1 MSPLAIERPT
11 LDDYDWIGPLRQ
23 LAFPNVK
30 QDEEEIERWLA
41 TELGVIHSR
50 RDPDAWCVV
59 EYYELSDG
67 MGSVI
72 LPGQKATHIKEL
84 IPQHHDPDWTK
95 TNLVPLL
102 RETLIEAGE
111 KWPRALDDPTW
122 AMLEP
127 ELARIWDEILGG
139 KLEPTPRGTLRIVY
153 VPTLRE
159 TIDILV

>member
-1 MSPLAIERPT
+1 MPSLTR
-11 LDDYDWIGPLRQ
+11 DDHDWLGPLRQ

-30 QDEEEIERWLA
+30 QDADEIERWLA
-41 TELGVIHSR
+41 TETGVIRSDR
-50 RDPDAWCVV
+50 EKRLWCVV
-59 EYYELSDG
+59 EYYELSNG

-84 IPQHHDPDWTK
+84 VPQHHDPDWTK

-111 KWPRALDDPTW
+111 RWPEALDDPTW

-127 ELARIWDEILGG
+127 GLARIWNELLGG
-139 KLEPTPRGTLRIVY
+139 KLEPTPRGSLTIVY

-159 TIDILV
+159 TIGILV

>member
-1 MSPLAIERPT
+1 MTSLSLE
-11 LDDYDWIGPLRQ
+11 DYDWVAPLRQ

-30 QDEEEIERWLA
+30 QDADEIERWLA
-41 TELGVIHSR
+41 TEEGVIHSA

-59 EYYELSDG
+59 EYYELSNG

-84 IPQHHDPDWTK
+84 IPQHHDSGWTK
-95 TNLVPLL
+95 TTLVPLL
-102 RETLIEAGE
+102 HETLTEVGVR
-111 KWPRALDDPTW
+111 WPEALDDPTW
-122 AMLEP
+122 ALLEP

-139 KLEPTPRGTLRIVY
+139 KLEPTPRRTLAIVY